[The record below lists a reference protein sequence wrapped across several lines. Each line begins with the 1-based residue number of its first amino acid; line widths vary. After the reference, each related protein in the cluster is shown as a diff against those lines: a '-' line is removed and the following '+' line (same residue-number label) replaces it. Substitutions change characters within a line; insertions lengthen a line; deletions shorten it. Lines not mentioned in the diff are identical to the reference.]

1 MKKLQTS
8 SIVKTME
15 AGNNEF
21 SARKIRSKNFEGLM
35 DPIIGF
41 DHFKLTNDVFGA
53 HPHAGMS
60 AISYLF
66 DDSVVY
72 HNLDSIGTNRL
83 IMPGSMMWTWAGSGV
98 VHTEFPV
105 PAGGR
110 VHGLQLFVNIA
121 AHNKQH
127 GPQSVYVDREQI
139 PEIAGDGVRVKVVS
153 GSTADV
159 SSTVATPEQLDFLD
173 VFLSSGKSFQ
183 HVLRP
188 GWTAT
193 IYVISG
199 GLDLQTRP
207 SNSKL
212 VAGDVIAIGLSSE
225 KETLTFNAAADS
237 QFILLSGQPLNEEIY
252 SSGAMAMS
260 SPAELGKAI
269 SDFEEGKMGF
279 ITLEENELKVILP
292 V

>member
-1 MKKLQTS
+1 
-8 SIVKTME
+8 ME

-21 SARKIRSKNFEGLM
+21 SARKVRSKNFDGLM

-72 HNLDSIGTNRL
+72 HNLDSINTDRM
-83 IMPGSMMWTWAGSGV
+83 ITPGSMMWTWAGSGV
-98 VHTEFPV
+98 VHTELPV

-127 GPQSVYVDREQI
+127 GPRSVYVDRQQI
-139 PEIAGDGVRVKVVS
+139 PEISGDGVRVKVVS

-159 SSTVATPEQLDFLD
+159 SNSVATPEQLDFLD
-173 VFLSSGKSFQ
+173 VFLSSGKSFH

-188 GWTAT
+188 DWTAT
-193 IYVISG
+193 IYAISG
-199 GLDLQTRP
+199 GVDLLVEAEVF
-207 SNSKL
+207 KL
-212 VAGDVIAIGLSSE
+212 VSGDVIAVGLSGE
-225 KETLTFNAAADS
+225 QETLTFNASADS
-237 QFILLSGQPLNEEIY
+237 QFIVLSGQPLNEEIY

-279 ITLEENELKVILP
+279 ITMAAAARSKTN
-292 V
+292 